1 MRIKLCS
8 LQNKNKKIFNQI
20 TSEIFITNLVNSQK
34 PISDNPTNSIN
45 DFLKRIYGVG
55 QNIYLEIVKKKTGTT
70 VGFLW
75 YRLHDEQLYLDM
87 AYICLICVLA
97 PHRKKGY
104 AAIALK
110 LLEKYIKEEK
120 GIARIALTVSASNA
134 AAIELYKSDGFKPI
148 EIIMQK
154 TL

>member
-1 MRIKLCS
+1 MKAKLCP
-8 LQNKNKKIFNQI
+8 LQNKNKKMFNQLV
-20 TSEIFITNLVNSQK
+20 SEIFITNLANSQK
-34 PISDNPTNSIN
+34 LILDNPTNMIN
-45 DFLKRIYGVG
+45 NFLKRIYGVG
-55 QNIYLEIVKKKTGTT
+55 QNIYLEIVDKKTGAT

-97 PHRKKGY
+97 PHKKRGY

-110 LLEKYIKEEK
+110 LLQKYLKEKK

-134 AAIELYKSDGFKPI
+134 TAIELYKSNGFKPI
-148 EIIMQK
+148 EVIMQK
-154 TL
+154 IL